1 MFSGLKLSI
10 LSKRLWALAQIKL
23 TTILPLTTK
32 HYQHHTITTTITT
45 KMLGTSQG
53 LPTFTKGDK
62 FDRTNW
68 IAFKNLIIMA
78 AKV

>member
-23 TTILPLTTK
+23 TTISPLTTE

-53 LPTFTKGDK
+53 LLTKDNK